1 MHGNRAETKV
11 VHVNPEI
18 SGRPD
23 GVEAITSCVLTRF
36 RVDPCGKPIKLKAFP
51 ERHECKMMASHS
63 NGTVSLSIQG
73 IGEMVTVQLE
83 DLESLLRTADCVSTT
98 ESLR

>member
-1 MHGNRAETKV
+1 MRESGTEARV
-11 VHVNPEI
+11 SHVSPEI

-23 GVEAITSCVLTRF
+23 GVEAIASCVLTKF
-36 RVDPCGKPIKLKAFP
+36 KVDQEGRPIELGAFP
-51 ERHECKMMASHS
+51 KRHECKLLASHS

-83 DLESLLRTADCVSTT
+83 DLANLLKAEDVASRVA
-98 ESLR
+98 L

>member
-1 MHGNRAETKV
+1 
-11 VHVNPEI
+11 
-18 SGRPD
+18 
-23 GVEAITSCVLTRF
+23 
-36 RVDPCGKPIKLKAFP
+36 
-51 ERHECKMMASHS
+51 MMASHS

>member
-1 MHGNRAETKV
+1 MCGIGTKV

-36 RVDPCGKPIKLKAFP
+36 RVDPCGKPTELKEFP
-51 ERHECKMMASHS
+51 ERCECKLMASHS

-73 IGEMVTVQLE
+73 VGEMVTIQLE
-83 DLESLLRTADCVSTT
+83 DLANLLRAADCVSMT
-98 ESLR
+98 ESL